1 MRQRKS
7 ASVHQFADSAAASV
21 ALRRSAR
28 GASVAILWAFAV
40 AGSGARWCTVAGTR
54 ARAGLGCVATKAWA
68 AELGSTVAT
77 LSFSLSCFGTKLAE
91 SFAVAALKLTTV
103 RGSLWTVAWA
113 SGASESVGRI
123 GAWVSVAFA
132 FAVESVST
140 VLSDGAGLLSFTQS
154 IDTFEVS
161 RALKASKV
169 AKLVRLSL
177 LRKASQTISV
187 LDILDAAWNDLLVT
201 ALMATEKGA
210 RP

>member
-7 ASVHQFADSAAASV
+7 TSVHQFADSAAASV

-68 AELGSTVAT
+68 AELGSAVAT
-77 LSFSLSCFGTKLAE
+77 LSLSLSCFGTKLAE
-91 SFAVAALKLTTV
+91 SFAVAALKSLTV
-103 RGSLWTVAWA
+103 RGSLWAVAW
-113 SGASESVGRI
+113 ASESVGRI
-123 GAWVSVAFA
+123 GAGVSVAFA

-154 IDTFEVS
+154 TDTFEVS

-201 ALMATEKGA
+201 ALMATTEKGA

>member
-7 ASVHQFADSAAASV
+7 TSVHQFADSSAASV
-21 ALRRSAR
+21 AFRRSAR
-28 GASVAILWAFAV
+28 GTSVAILWAFAV

-68 AELGSTVAT
+68 AELGSAVAT
-77 LSFSLSCFGTKLAE
+77 LSLSLSCFGTKLAE

-113 SGASESVGRI
+113 SESVGSI
-123 GAWVSVAFA
+123 SAWVSVAFA
-132 FAVESVST
+132 FAVQSVST
-140 VLSDGAGLLSFTQS
+140 VLSDGAGLLSFAQS
-154 IDTFEVS
+154 TDTFEVS

-177 LRKASQTISV
+177 LRKATQTISV
-187 LDILDAAWNDLLVT
+187 LDILDATWNDLLVT
-201 ALMATEKGA
+201 ALMMVTEKGA